1 MILRLFSGGLFSL
14 VRKLKKK
21 ATQWWYLNPRIW
33 PTERLTKRNWSSQ
46 EAEGARLLDWGSHWS
61 EGGNI
66 DRLLD
71 DVATLLTSRRQIF
84 RNCRHV
90 QILRLNVTKASLQDL
105 ADFELPE
112 NMTDVS
118 LQWFMGPSIN
128 KILPILKRLWHLRR
142 FSSRIWKSPAPSIK
156 LLCNIITEM
165 KHLTYLHLHFD
176 HFEIVPLQ
184 TLRDKVNEII
194 LPVRPSFK
202 FYTSQ
207 ARSRD

>member
-1 MILRLFSGGLFSL
+1 M
-14 VRKLKKK
+14 
-21 ATQWWYLNPRIW
+21 
-33 PTERLTKRNWSSQ
+33 E
-46 EAEGARLLDWGSHWS
+46 
-61 EGGNI
+61 
-66 DRLLD
+66 
-71 DVATLLTSRRQIF
+71 
-84 RNCRHV
+84 
-90 QILRLNVTKASLQDL
+90 ILRLNVTNASLQDL
-105 ADFELPE
+105 ADLDFFE

-118 LQWFMGPSIN
+118 LRWFMGPSIN
-128 KILPILKRLWHLRR
+128 EVLPILKRLRHLRR

-165 KHLTYLHLHFD
+165 KQLTYLHLHFD

-207 ARSRD
+207 ARSRN